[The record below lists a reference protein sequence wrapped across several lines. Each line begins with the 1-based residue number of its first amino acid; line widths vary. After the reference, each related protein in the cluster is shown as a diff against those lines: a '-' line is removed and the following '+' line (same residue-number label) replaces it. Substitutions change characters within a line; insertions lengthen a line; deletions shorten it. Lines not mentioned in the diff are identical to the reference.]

1 MANRLLSMLLGI
13 AVMSTG
19 MAYAG
24 DQASPTSTQI
34 SSKQNDGKAVAALP
48 DVCETPPSRPDTPH
62 GVPIPYPNTGMASDT
77 TEGSKKVKI
86 SGEEVMLKNRSYFK
100 KSSGDEPGAQYL
112 SDIERSPGT
121 PKSTEKVKIKGRGV
135 GSKNKDYISDE

>member
-1 MANRLLSMLLGI
+1 
-13 AVMSTG
+13 MSIG

-24 DQASPTSTQI
+24 DQASPSSTKI
-34 SSKQNDGKAVAALP
+34 SSKQNDGKTVAAMP
-48 DVCETPPSRPDTPH
+48 DVCLTPPSTPP

-86 SGEEVMLKNRSYFK
+86 SGEEVMLKNKSNFR

-112 SDIERSPGT
+112 PDIERSPDT
-121 PKSTEKVKIKGRGV
+121 PTNTQKVKIKGRKV
-135 GSKNKDYISDE
+135 GLKNKDYLNDEYDQNQYP